1 MGGIFGTIS
10 KKSCVADLFYGTDY
24 NSHLGTRRGGL
35 ATYSR
40 EKGFVRSIHNLESSY
55 FRTKFEPTLNKD
67 AILGEDSHGAGTL
80 DVMEYVLDALAEGFA
95 LNDEQSHQLGGV
107 GTA

>member
-1 MGGIFGTIS
+1 MYGLEVEIREGCTLAAHGVGIRLLADDERGTS
-10 KKSCVADLFYGTDY
+10 PTVTRTD
-24 NSHLGTRRGGL
+24 
-35 ATYSR
+35 
-40 EKGFVRSIHNLESSY
+40 
-55 FRTKFEPTLNKD
+55 D

-80 DVMEYVLDALAEGFA
+80 DVVEYVLDALAEGFA